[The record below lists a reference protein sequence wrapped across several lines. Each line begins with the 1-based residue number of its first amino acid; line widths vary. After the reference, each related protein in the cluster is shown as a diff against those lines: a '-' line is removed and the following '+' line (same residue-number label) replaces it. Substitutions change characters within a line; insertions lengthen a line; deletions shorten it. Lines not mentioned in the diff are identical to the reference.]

1 MEGEHA
7 VNIRYFRF
15 LNYVGKDAVNVKDG
29 EHVVN
34 IPYFIFLDY
43 IRKGALNA

>member
-1 MEGEHA
+1 M
-7 VNIRYFRF
+7 NIPYFIF
-15 LNYVGKDAVNVKDG
+15 LDYIRKDALNVKDG